1 MQERLFVVSSDAGEA
16 ERVARPLRDRG
27 WHVEMECQDPQAAQ
41 QRIADCMPMAVVIS
55 LGFGVQSG
63 CDLACALQVGAAT
76 KDLPVIFV
84 GGDHESV
91 ELARKTVP
99 HAVFL
104 TPAEIPWAIK
114 RLTFKQ

>member
-1 MQERLFVVSSDAGEA
+1 MQEHLFVVSADAGDA
-16 ERVARPLRDRG
+16 ERIARPLRDRG
-27 WHVEMECQDPQAAQ
+27 WGVETECKDPQVAQ
-41 QRIADCMPMAVVIS
+41 QRIIDCRPTAVVIS
-55 LGFGVQSG
+55 LDFDAQSG

-76 KDLPVIFV
+76 QDVPVLFV
-84 GGDHESV
+84 GGDPDSIEI
-91 ELARKTVP
+91 ARKTVP